1 MNEQKL
7 KQRYHVITYGCQMNS
22 HESEKIEGMLNL
34 AGYSKTESP
43 ENADVLVVNTCCV
56 RESAEEKIVSNIGA
70 LKKMKAEKPDMV
82 IIVCGCMTQ
91 QKDLSKRMFQRFSH
105 VNIIIGTQ
113 NLHRIPDFLEETLE
127 TGKRKLEIEADSLKI
142 YEDIPAVRYNK
153 PFAFVNIMYGC
164 DNYCAYCIVPYV
176 RGGERSR
183 RPEKILDEIDRLADD
198 GYQEITLLGQN
209 VNSYGK
215 GLDGSFDFARLL
227 TEIEKRDA
235 IKRVRFMTSHP
246 KDLSDDLIDVFRN
259 KKSVCNHIHLPV
271 QSGSSRVLKLM
282 NRKYDREHYLNL
294 VGKLKTA
301 SPGIAITTDIIVGF
315 PGETEEDFLETMSL
329 VEAVGYD
336 SAFTFK
342 YSKRSGTK
350 AEKMDG
356 QISDK
361 VKTERIMRLLKVTN
375 QLTYDKHKEMVGDTF
390 EVLVE
395 GEHADRG
402 QMFGRTDGFKLVNFQ
417 GTADLKGKF
426 VQVKIKKAMKN
437 SVFGELV

>member
-7 KQRYHVITYGCQMNS
+7 NQRYHIITYGCQMNS
-22 HESEKIEGMLNL
+22 HESEKIEGMLSL

-43 ENADVLVVNTCCV
+43 ENTDVLVVNTCCV

-70 LKKMKAEKPDMV
+70 LKKIKAEKPDMV

-127 TGKRKLEIEADSLKI
+127 TGKRRLEIEADTLKI
-142 YEDIPAVRYNK
+142 YEDIPAVRYSK

-183 RPEKILDEIDRLADD
+183 RPEKILEEIDRLAED

-215 GLDGSFDFARLL
+215 GLDGTFDFACLL
-227 TEIEKRDA
+227 IEIEKRDA

-294 VGKLKTA
+294 VEKLKTA

-315 PGETEEDFLETMSL
+315 PDETEEDFLETMSL
-329 VEAVGYD
+329 VKAVGYD

-350 AEKMDG
+350 AENMEG

-402 QMFGRTDGFKLVNFQ
+402 QMFGRTGGFKLINFQ
-417 GTADLKGKF
+417 GASDLNGQF
-426 VQVKIKKAMKN
+426 VHVKITKAMKN
-437 SVFGELV
+437 SLFGELV